1 MLQELSGSD
10 LRNKDSILDAA
21 FLQRMTNMKS
31 FDRQST
37 PSSFTSVPLR
47 SRGKQPSYLL
57 NKSNTTTPATATAT
71 TSNTSTS
78 TTASHPSERKSAVTY
93 VENRREA
100 STAEKPDKPTNTV
113 SNYSNVKIIPRGN
126 SVEHPVTPDE
136 KPFSFLPNSV
146 SPRPPLGSRPQG
158 FGPNFTPLRTES
170 NYLSAPGSMNS
181 TGLDLSLSLSVELEA
196 DLLNKQ
202 YYKNR
207 KINATAAANS
217 LAAKNKNVAGDNDN
231 NNIVNDNKVNSSP
244 RSKGKIYKK
253 EKAALSMSQSPP
265 RSLLERRG
273 GGRGGGGRGGGREE
287 GGGGGGKS
295 PTRSNWNSS
304 QSLKNDIPNGSQLR
318 RSSDDVALG
327 TFVNIFF

>member
-31 FDRQST
+31 FNRQST
-37 PSSFTSVPLR
+37 PSSLTSVALK
-47 SRGKQPSYLL
+47 SGGKQPSYLF
-57 NKSNTTTPATATAT
+57 NKSNTTSTATAT
-71 TSNTSTS
+71 STRV
-78 TTASHPSERKSAVTY
+78 AHPSERNLTVTY
-93 VENRREA
+93 LENRREA
-100 STAEKPDKPTNTV
+100 STAEKPTNTV
-113 SNYSNVKIIPRGN
+113 SNYSNVKTIHKGN

-217 LAAKNKNVAGDNDN
+217 MAAKKKNFVIDN
-231 NNIVNDNKVNSSP
+231 NNNNNNNIGNDNKVNSSP

-253 EKAALSMSQSPP
+253 DKTALSMSQSPP

-273 GGRGGGGRGGGREE
+273 GGRGGGGGGGGGGEE
-287 GGGGGGKS
+287 GGGGGKS
-295 PTRSNWNSS
+295 PPRSNWNSS

-327 TFVNIFF
+327 TYDHIFF